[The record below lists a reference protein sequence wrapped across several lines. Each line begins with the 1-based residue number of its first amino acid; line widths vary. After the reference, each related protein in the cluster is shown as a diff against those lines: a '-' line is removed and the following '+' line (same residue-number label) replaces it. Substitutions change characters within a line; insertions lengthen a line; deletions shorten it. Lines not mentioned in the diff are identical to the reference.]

1 MLAHPAILAKIY
13 HLKPILI
20 TVKCLCTQNI
30 CFVFYIT
37 VMWKKCYGFIYLH
50 VLIFL
55 LIVCN
60 QQFYIFFFLYYLP
73 LYILNRIK
81 KRRNLKTRFQDLKC
95 SKGKKRWNRIC
106 NFYENNVIREYSYTM
121 EKINFKN
128 WFNTVKPKIKQI
140 IQQVTN
146 QCII

>member
-1 MLAHPAILAKIY
+1 MSLYSKYLFCVLY
-13 HLKPILI
+13 YRY
-20 TVKCLCTQNI
+20 VKK
-30 CFVFYIT
+30 
-37 VMWKKCYGFIYLH
+37 MCYGFIYLH

-60 QQFYIFFFLYYLP
+60 RQFYIFLFLYYPP
-73 LYILNRIK
+73 LYILNHIK
-81 KRRNLKTRFQDLKC
+81 KRRNLKTRFQDLKY

-106 NFYENNVIREYSYTM
+106 NFYENNVIRDYSYTM

-128 WFNTVKPKIKQI
+128 WFNTIKPKIKQT